1 MAKKQGICKNYDGPC
16 SLAVNKT
23 IQEVESTQFVC
34 EECGSELYELPFKNK
49 KRSAKGKAQNSG
61 TLTAAAI
68 IIAAVLA
75 IGAVCYFLIP
85 AVKGSRTVPVEA
97 VAVTPDSV
105 KLKEGETAKLNATVS
120 PEDAEYDEL
129 VWSSQ
134 DETIVTVDQ
143 TGEIKG
149 IKAGKAMVYAT
160 AGDVANHCNVTV
172 TAKPK
177 PVPFSLSWG
186 IYEGPMQNG
195 VPHGVQGEVNVTAS
209 YRIDLK
215 KAPAQYIYVKPG
227 DKIVNCK
234 FNNGRLVYGMLKR
247 TNGEQVA
254 INIGQ

>member
-1 MAKKQGICKNYDGPC
+1 MAKKQGICKNLDGPC
-16 SLAVNKT
+16 SLAVNKI
-23 IQEVESTQFVC
+23 IQEVDSTQFIC
-34 EECGSELYELPFKNK
+34 EECGMELYEVQSNNK
-49 KRSAKGKAQNSG
+49 KKKTKKKGQGGLIVVA
-61 TLTAAAI
+61 
-68 IIAAVLA
+68 IAALLA
-75 IGAVCYFLIP
+75 ISAACYFLIP
-85 AVKGSRTVPVEA
+85 RIGKPKTVSVSA
-97 VAVTPDSV
+97 VAVTPDSIE
-105 KLKEGETAKLNATVS
+105 LKEGTTAKLYATVL
-120 PEDAEYDEL
+120 PEDAEYDAL

-177 PVPFSLSWG
+177 PAPFSLSWG
-186 IYEGPMQNG
+186 IYDGPMQNG